1 MTTGKSLPEVLKTSG
16 QIRNHRDET
25 NSAMATTVLAGNT
38 SSARCRTI
46 TVCYKT
52 LQIGLETS
60 LQ

>member
-38 SSARCRTI
+38 SSARSRTI